1 MPMPSPRAVPSAEA
15 SKDLASPEAD
25 SAGVL
30 LKHMYMKISL
40 KQSTPPVTTMVER
53 LAWSSRV
60 AMCTAPSEE
69 PQAAS
74 TTQLVP
80 PRLKRLAM
88 RPETTLPSRPGKE
101 LSCHGT

>member
-1 MPMPSPRAVPSAEA
+1 M
-15 SKDLASPEAD
+15 ASPEAE

-40 KQSTPPVTTMVER
+40 KQSTPPVTTMEER
-53 LAWSSRV
+53 PAASSSE
-60 AMCTAPSEE
+60 AMWTAESEL

-74 TTQLVP
+74 TTLLVP

-88 RPETTLPSRPGKE
+88 RPATTLPSRPGKE

>member
-1 MPMPSPRAVPSAEA
+1 MPRPSPRAVPSAEA
-15 SKDLASPEAD
+15 SKGLALPSAD
-25 SAGVL
+25 RAGVL

-53 LAWSSRV
+53 LVASSME
-60 AMCTAPSEE
+60 AICTAPSEE

-80 PRLKRLAM
+80 PRLKRLAT
-88 RPETTLPSRPGKE
+88 RPLTTLPSRPGKE